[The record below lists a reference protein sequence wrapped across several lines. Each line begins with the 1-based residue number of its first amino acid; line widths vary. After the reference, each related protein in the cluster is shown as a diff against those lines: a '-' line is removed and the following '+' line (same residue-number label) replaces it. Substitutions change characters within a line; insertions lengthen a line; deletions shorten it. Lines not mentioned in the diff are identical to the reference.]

1 MPGSSGTIASI
12 QLGQTT
18 PADTNTITTSYSYLS
33 SPSSL
38 WSALSTQTRGK
49 CIKIF
54 QQHRERVLLSFITIA
69 IGPKRDKCL
78 FSISVLL
85 ERGAMCAACVELEV
99 ILCSRDDPL
108 WGCLAVREQV
118 CSASGFHHVFQLFH
132 LHLFPRSYLWWSK
145 HFINHKVF
153 SYVCCSLCISE
164 CFFQQLHIQN
174 EVVNSC
180 SRGYCVKSHLILT
193 STKELP
199 DF

>member
-33 SPSSL
+33 SPPSPR
-38 WSALSTQTRGK
+38 SALSTQTRGK

-54 QQHRERVLLSFITIA
+54 QEHRERVLLSFITIA

-85 ERGAMCAACVELEV
+85 ELEKCVLCCVCVCEMEV

-108 WGCLAVREQV
+108 RGCLAGGEQV
-118 CSASGFHHVFQLFH
+118 CRASGFHHVFQLFH
-132 LHLFPRSYLWWSK
+132 LHLFPQVLYMMIKTL
-145 HFINHKVF
+145 
-153 SYVCCSLCISE
+153 Y
-164 CFFQQLHIQN
+164 
-174 EVVNSC
+174 
-180 SRGYCVKSHLILT
+180 
-193 STKELP
+193 
-199 DF
+199 